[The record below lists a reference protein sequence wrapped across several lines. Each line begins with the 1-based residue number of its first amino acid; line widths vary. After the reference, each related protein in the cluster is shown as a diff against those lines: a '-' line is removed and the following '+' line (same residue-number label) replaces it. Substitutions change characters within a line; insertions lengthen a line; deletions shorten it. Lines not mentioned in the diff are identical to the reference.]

1 MTGIASG
8 SKITMID
15 GNDKHIEQIVVG
27 DDVLAYD
34 FDNKRVMFGK
44 VTKVKT
50 SNGPSVEIV
59 TPHAKVVSSLDHLF
73 FISENADTKSA
84 KELQVG
90 DEILWFD
97 EFHGRKEKIVEK
109 RNVVNSVFY
118 DFVVADYE
126 NFIVNAIIVAG
137 K

>member
-8 SKITMID
+8 TKITMID
-15 GNDKHIEQIVVG
+15 GNDKAIEEVAVG

-44 VTKVKT
+44 VTKIKT
-50 SNGPSVEIV
+50 SSGPATEIV
-59 TPHAKVVSSLDHLF
+59 TSHAKVVSSLDQLF

-84 KELQVG
+84 KELHVG

-97 EFHGRKEKIVEK
+97 MFHGRREKIIEK
-109 RNVVNSVFY
+109 RHVTNSVFY
-118 DFVVADYE
+118 DFVVSDYE
-126 NFIVNAIIVAG
+126 NFMANAIIVAG

>member
-1 MTGIASG
+1 MTGISSG

-15 GNDKHIEQIVVG
+15 GNDKEIEAVAVG

-44 VTKVKT
+44 ITKIKT
-50 SNGPSVEIV
+50 SSGPAIEIV
-59 TPHAKVVSSLDHLF
+59 TSHSKVVASPDHIF
-73 FISENADTKSA
+73 FISENAETKPA
-84 KELQVG
+84 NELQVG

-109 RNVVNSVFY
+109 RSFANAVFY
-118 DFVVADYE
+118 DFVVSDYE